1 MLASG
6 LGKRLEKALLVL
18 AERPIATA
26 GSDWMQSF
34 RFLGHRLPPTQS
46 RRWRLLRAAIHRPPT
61 TRKPPFV
68 TQECYS
74 CAIGSF
80 EEEAV
85 SGCRMVV
92 VGSRPSKDIATETE
106 NLTRAAGN

>member
-46 RRWRLLRAAIHRPPT
+46 RRLRLLRAGYSPPP
-61 TRKPPFV
+61 R
-68 TQECYS
+68 
-74 CAIGSF
+74 
-80 EEEAV
+80 
-85 SGCRMVV
+85 
-92 VGSRPSKDIATETE
+92 
-106 NLTRAAGN
+106 